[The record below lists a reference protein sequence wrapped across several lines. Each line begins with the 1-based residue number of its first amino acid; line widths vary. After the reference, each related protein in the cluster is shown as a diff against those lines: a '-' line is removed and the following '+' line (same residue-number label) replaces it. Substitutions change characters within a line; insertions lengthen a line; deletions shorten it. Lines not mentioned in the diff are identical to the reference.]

1 MEIQRAPVH
10 ALGEAQ
16 SRNNAGQNIRQEA
29 RRFRADAGNVGVDVA
44 VFYDQVFYGDFLA
57 PGKAHGGLRRIAV
70 AVVSD
75 FDGRPFVLRRNIGL
89 LFRDALDEEGYA
101 ARRSDGA
108 DSFIGDVRFIQFISS
123 QLLYLREDARH
134 IMSRD
139 FFGADFK

>member
-16 SRNNAGQNIRQEA
+16 SRNNVCQNVRQETCC
-29 RRFRADAGNVGVDVA
+29 FRTDAGNIGINVA

-57 PGKAHGGLRRIAV
+57 AGKAHSGLRRIAV

-75 FDGRPFVLRRNIGL
+75 FDRGSFVFRRNIGL
-89 LFRDALDEEGYA
+89 LFRNALYEEGYA

-108 DSFIGDVRFIQFISS
+108 DIFIGDVRFI
-123 QLLYLREDARH
+123 
-134 IMSRD
+134 
-139 FFGADFK
+139 